1 MDDEK
6 VGGKLDQAD
15 KDAINAACKAALN
28 WLEDNENAEGDEFD
42 EQKKTLEK
50 VANPIMMKLYSQGG
64 GMPEDMGGMGGGMG
78 GGGGGGGMGGGGGG
92 GSGPKVE
99 EVD

>member
-6 VGGKLDQAD
+6 VAGKLEQSD
-15 KDAINAACKAALN
+15 KDAINAACKTALN
-28 WLEDNENAEGDEFD
+28 WLEDNENADADEFE
-42 EQKKTLEK
+42 EQKKVLEK

-64 GMPEDMGGMGGGMG
+64 GMPEGMDMGGMGGGAG
-78 GGGGGGGMGGGGGG
+78 GGGGGGGGGA
-92 GSGPKVE
+92 GPKVE